1 MYFTYCITLLLTC
14 TPVIPSVTQV
24 FISPQVEDVEEEEED
39 CFGLSRRP
47 LASPEESSNYTI
59 DENGVRRRIYVPM
72 SERQA
77 ENFKCRHCTF
87 IARDLKR
94 LHCHERSHGMPPTRK
109 DRFKCMFCPQGFDS
123 EMKFRLH
130 ITCHPGTIR
139 FLLYRCNKCE
149 FDTNKKDTIVK
160 HITCNRDRK
169 HRGTGPV
176 EAQYS
181 TVSRHLVSR
190 VLICERCDYMTRHKI
205 HMAIHYQRAHS
216 ILRDKGDFVIEGLTP
231 TDTPVSSFEEERD
244 DEELRLTLADPSIA
258 AAAAANAISSPNLQA
273 ALKSSPSRVS
283 SVTPNGAVAAPAG
296 VASAFDFARPTG
308 SAKRSRDRDRNPDQP
323 VLSMEQVNE
332 RNDLFNKMVSQLE
345 ALTPGRVLENQ
356 VRKFKCPICEYL
368 LPKAADL
375 KNHVK
380 RHSEV
385 GQITLTMFRCK
396 YCSCM
401 STARTLLY
409 EHLGEK
415 HPGKPISLVK
425 KIVAIDTA
433 EVDKSFAETSVEEN
447 LDQLQEAL
455 HKDIMDQINKRV
467 ETDASETGDKPPRS
481 SFEQLFVIPEGGERF
496 DVPLQCPRCPFSSH
510 EKVEIIGHVNGLHP
524 EVKVI
529 GSDEDVDR
537 LARETKEELQQQREA
552 AGGTKGNSSQGVAPG
567 GSSGSGGDTASS
579 GTAPSQEDVLIVPDE
594 PVFKEEA
601 LCSRCNFT
609 TFTRKE
615 MVTHLQRH
623 HPDISVMGRNSYPMQ
638 VAALD
643 RKPGSESQTRPQ
655 HGGMDSCIVGSGSLD
670 AKIGCLYQNYGTQMR
685 CLICGTERPKKFFIH
700 VHILR
705 HLNIYL
711 WKCAFCPHRGLQ
723 KYKMVDHIKKI
734 HPGKAMSVRYLR
746 VNVEA
751 KVKQFLQQ
759 FDINTGPTL
768 ASLDEGGDG
777 GDAGSRSSSPW
788 QQEASETSSVQEEDQ
803 GHQTPGSG
811 QTGQSAPLY
820 TLGSESLDEKLSCLY
835 DFSDGVF
842 YKCLACPNQFQR
854 RFAIHRHI
862 VMAHLK
868 VTMPVS
874 SSPTLPLTLSLLIL

>member
-1 MYFTYCITLLLTC
+1 MGIWYNTVANAIGLSLFL
-14 TPVIPSVTQV
+14 
-24 FISPQVEDVEEEEED
+24 QVEEVEEEED

-47 LASPEESSNYTI
+47 LNSPEESSNYMI

-87 IARDLKR
+87 IARDQKR

-160 HITCNRDRK
+160 HITCNRDKK

-176 EAQYS
+176 EAQYT

-216 ILRDKGDFVIEGLTP
+216 ILRDKGDFVIESLEP
-231 TDTPVSSFEEERD
+231 TDTPVSSFEDERD
-244 DEELRLTLADPSIA
+244 EDELALTLADPSIA
-258 AAAAANAISSPNLQA
+258 AAATSTISSPNLQA
-273 ALKSSPSRVS
+273 ALKAAPSRPASNGISTSAAVS
-283 SVTPNGAVAAPAG
+283 
-296 VASAFDFARPTG
+296 FDFPRPTG
-308 SAKRSRDRDRNPDQP
+308 SAKRARDRDRNPDQP
-323 VLSMEQVNE
+323 VLTVEQINE
-332 RNDLFNKMVSQLE
+332 RNDRFMKMVAQYE
-345 ALTPGRVLENQ
+345 ALMPRGVLENQ

-415 HPGKPISLVK
+415 HPGKPIALVK

-447 LDQLQEAL
+447 LDQLEEAL
-455 HKDIMDQINKRV
+455 QKDIMTELNKR
-467 ETDASETGDKPPRS
+467 EELESADSGGDKPSRS

-552 AGGTKGNSSQGVAPG
+552 AGSSKSGPSGVDSA
-567 GSSGSGGDTASS
+567 ASS
-579 GTAPSQEDVLIVPDE
+579 SAPCQEDVLIVPDE
-594 PVFKEEA
+594 PIFKEEA
-601 LCSRCNFT
+601 LCSRCSFT
-609 TFTRKE
+609 TFKRKD
-615 MVTHLQRH
+615 MVAHLQKH

-643 RKPGSESQTRPQ
+643 RTSGTESMARPQ
-655 HGGMDSCIVGSGSLD
+655 HGMDSCIVGSGSLD
-670 AKIGCLYQNYGTQMR
+670 AKIGRLYQNYGTQMR

-746 VNVEA
+746 VNVDE
-751 KVKQFLQQ
+751 KVRMFLEQ
-759 FDINTGPTL
+759 FDIKTGDSFECNETL
-768 ASLDEGGDG
+768 DG
-777 GDAGSRSSSPW
+777 VDGSSRSPSPW
-788 QQEASETSSVQEEDQ
+788 TTGHGEGSPSETSSVHDDDQ
-803 GHQTPGSG
+803 SSQGAG
-811 QTGQSAPLY
+811 QPSTTQPIPLY
-820 TLGSESLDEKLSCLY
+820 TLGSESLDEKLNCLY

-854 RFAIHRHI
+854 RFAIHRHV
-862 VMAHLK
+862 VMSHLK
-868 VTMPVS
+868 VS
-874 SSPTLPLTLSLLIL
+874 CLSR